1 MPRTYTCSTSCRP
14 RAPIDLAAMES
25 TKYRKAKRANKPMPT
40 AAGGDAD
47 LISGLND
54 DVLVRILQLVGD
66 ARQVVRTGTL
76 SRRWRG
82 LWTRVP
88 ALHFDAGPVIL
99 SPRGA
104 RRFIAFVDNALALR
118 SRSDDSG
125 IIEHLGISLRVC
137 RGRGKPRLTPSSVG
151 SAVGWIRYAG
161 RHGVASFS
169 LSVRVRVLVKE
180 MLDKD
185 QEEEYDCEAAV
196 VDLGDLPSSTKLETM
211 RLFLGGARVRF
222 PSSAAFASLTDLAL
236 ECFEIADHSGDGDL
250 LGRLLSSTGCPRLQK
265 LRLWAVR
272 FDRARTKELV
282 IESSTLVEVSMY
294 GMDHMESLELRT
306 PSLLALEILSCREL
320 EAVTV
325 SASGLKELTFSR
337 NGFRAG
343 TVRGDLS
350 CVWHLGVNL
359 SSHAHVSPYNDYD
372 GGRINDGGICLLKQ
386 CRSSATC
393 LLVDL
398 DIVPTRSDYYVD
410 VIKDKIPQLPNA
422 TSLAVKIHAMC
433 ERHSI
438 GDGVAGLLTRFK
450 NLRYLSL
457 QLDEYPGMTR
467 RDDIY
472 TKDAGDLAFI
482 CSHEDHWAS
491 NELSLAKLCT
501 AEFRGLTGTGC
512 ELRFLRFVLSSATD
526 LEKVTIGFSINY
538 KLGGRIDGFLHGLLR
553 NGTWTACKDK
563 SYEWKPC
570 P

>member
-1 MPRTYTCSTSCRP
+1 
-14 RAPIDLAAMES
+14 MES

-99 SPRGA
+99 SPRAA
-104 RRFIAFVDNALALR
+104 RWFIAFVDNALALR

-125 IIEHLGISLRVC
+125 IIEHLGISLHVC
-137 RGRGKPRLTPSSVG
+137 RGRGKPPLTPSSVG

-169 LSVRVRVLVKE
+169 LSVRVLVKE

-185 QEEEYDCEAAV
+185 QEEEYDCEAVV

-236 ECFEIADHSGDGDL
+236 ECFEIADDSGDL
-250 LGRLLSSTGCPRLQK
+250 LGRLLS
-265 LRLWAVR
+265 

-306 PSLLALEILSCREL
+306 RSLLALEILSCREL

-337 NGFRAG
+337 NGFRVG
-343 TVRGDLS
+343 IVRGDLS
-350 CVWHLGVNL
+350 CVRHLGVNL
-359 SSHAHVSPYNDYD
+359 SSHAYVSPYNDYD
-372 GGRINDGGICLLKQ
+372 GGGINDSGICLLKQ

-398 DIVPTRSDYYVD
+398 DIPTRSDYYVD

-438 GDGVAGLLTRFK
+438 GDGLAGLLTRFK

-457 QLDEYPGMTR
+457 QIDEYPGMIK

-482 CSHEDHWAS
+482 CSHEDHWTS

-538 KLGGRIDGFLHGLLR
+538 KLGGRIDGFLHGLLG
-553 NGTWTACKDK
+553 NGT
-563 SYEWKPC
+563 
-570 P
+570 

>member
-1 MPRTYTCSTSCRP
+1 
-14 RAPIDLAAMES
+14 MES

-236 ECFEIADHSGDGDL
+236 QCFEIADHSGDL
-250 LGRLLSSTGCPRLQK
+250 LGRLLSSAGCPRLQK

-325 SASGLKELTFSR
+325 SASGLKELT
-337 NGFRAG
+337 
-343 TVRGDLS
+343 
-350 CVWHLGVNL
+350 
-359 SSHAHVSPYNDYD
+359 
-372 GGRINDGGICLLKQ
+372 
-386 CRSSATC
+386 SSATC

-457 QLDEYPGMTR
+457 QLDEYPGMTK

-482 CSHEDHWAS
+482 CSHEDHWTS

-538 KLGGRIDGFLHGLLR
+538 KLGGRIDGFLHGLLG
-553 NGTWTACKDK
+553 NGTWAACKDK